1 MSKLKFTLTLLSINS
16 FFLAPALGD
25 GPTCSQMG
33 SGPDDM
39 IMESPGGGGMA
50 MNPKYQWDK
59 RGHVVRVPIV
69 LDHAYSY
76 RERGVIFS
84 GLQEIASKT
93 CVKFAVH
100 KDSHSV
106 HGHDHVYISKTKSKG
121 CWSYVGR
128 VGTGKQDLSLP
139 IGCINHRTVVHEV
152 MHALGFSH
160 EHVRHDRDNYVEI
173 LWGNIQQ
180 GRERNFQKKHG
191 RADPFGPY
199 DYESIMHYERN
210 AFSKGG
216 HTDTIRPLRGHA
228 PIGKGRHMSHWDVVK
243 INRMYKCG
251 GGGGGGR
258 GGGYNS
264 PFFGFGGSSG
274 HPEGSDTDEDISYD
288 GGPPGAGG
296 RPGESE
302 DDEENDV
309 FSGIDDDPAFAGL
322 FPGSS
327 KGPRGHPKGHPRSR
341 GPPSGASFPRTP
353 YGPPPPPGAGA
364 PSGSDYDDAPKSG
377 PALGPLGAPG
387 SSFPDNPFAKI
398 PLNPFSP
405 RSGLPSGAP
414 DEAPPEYYENP
425 QENKDY
431 FNY

>member
-1 MSKLKFTLTLLSINS
+1 MSKLKFALTLLFIFE

-76 RERGVIFS
+76 RERGVIFG

-100 KDSHSV
+100 KDSHAL
-106 HGHDHVYISKTKSKG
+106 HGHDHVHISKTKSKG

-128 VGTGKQDLSLP
+128 VGNGKQDLSLP

-173 LWGNIQQ
+173 MWGNIQR

-210 AFSKGG
+210 AFSTNG
-216 HTDTIRPLRGHA
+216 HADTIRPLRGSA

-251 GGGGGGR
+251 GGGGGG
-258 GGGYNS
+258 GGYNS
-264 PFFGFGGSSG
+264 PFFGGSSG
-274 HPEGSDTDEDISYD
+274 NPEGSDTDEDTSFD
-288 GGPPGAGG
+288 QGPIGS
-296 RPGESE
+296 RPIDEESE

-322 FPGSS
+322 LSGGPKRPRGS
-327 KGPRGHPKGHPRSR
+327 RGHPRAR
-341 GPPSGASFPRTP
+341 GPPSFSRRP

-364 PSGSDYDDAPKSG
+364 PPIPGPDFDDAPKG
-377 PALGPLGAPG
+377 AGPLSGPG

-405 RSGLPSGAP
+405 RSGLPAGEGA
-414 DEAPPEYYENP
+414 DEAPPEYYLNP

-431 FNY
+431 FSY